1 MAIIGIIVAVIVILV
16 ITNDLY
22 LRDALDHI
30 ACMILSPQLYSEIF
44 REVAFF
50 IKKDKRGCIILY
62 FI

>member
-22 LRDALDHI
+22 LRDASEFKNHI

-44 REVAFF
+44 RKVAF
-50 IKKDKRGCIILY
+50 IIIL
-62 FI
+62 